1 MKRNVLIIEK
11 SESIAYLLKTVLQK
25 QYRIT
30 SDRDC
35 ISGMATLQLGV
46 TDAIIL
52 SVEDIHDLNYEFLR
66 HVKTSYLFLSI
77 PVFVVTNNHSA
88 EFWAHL
94 KNLGVTEVL
103 LKPFDPLYLK
113 KRVYEAIQE
122 SEFAFSN
129 VSLNFSNNEVGTF
142 KVSI

>member
-11 SESIAYLLKTVLQK
+11 SNAIAYLLKTVLQK
-25 QYRIT
+25 QYRIL
-30 SDRDC
+30 SNRDC
-35 ISGMATLQLGV
+35 ISGMANLQQGG

-52 SVEDIHDLNYEFLR
+52 SVEDLCDYNYEFLR
-66 HVKTSYLFLSI
+66 HIKTSYLFLSI

-113 KRVYEAIQE
+113 RRVQEAIQE

-129 VSLNFSNNEVGTF
+129 VSLNFSSNEVGTF